1 MKSFKNI
8 NLFFVLGVLFPL
20 VGCSFDYSLPS
31 HPVEPAYN
39 DIDAVTS
46 ASGDIQVTGGK
57 AYADN
62 AQLET
67 YHKDTYK
74 LHWIE
79 YGTSL
84 SYGFNILV
92 ADTPSVQSVTIH
104 NLKSNTRYYFNFNG
118 SRPGE
123 EGAIHNVKGTFTTVS
138 GTPISLKA
146 VNFN

>member
-1 MKSFKNI
+1 MKNI
-8 NLFFVLGVLFPL
+8 KKRNIFFVLSVLFFL
-20 VGCSFDYSLPS
+20 VGCSSDYSLPS
-31 HPVEPAYN
+31 QSVEPAYN

-57 AYADN
+57 AYAGS
-62 AQLET
+62 AVLET

-79 YGTSL
+79 YGNSL

-92 ADTPSVQSVTIH
+92 ADTPSVQSIKIY
-104 NLKSNTRYYFNFNG
+104 NLNPNTKYYFNFNG

-123 EGAIHNVKGTFTTVS
+123 GGAIHNVKGTFTTVPDTS
-138 GTPISLKA
+138 IAL
-146 VNFN
+146 